1 MIICRL
7 GSFEILELLH
17 SFMGSTSLNLC
28 VSLCLCLLWRDI
40 QGILIE
46 GIFIRF
52 FSYSSYSGLFLDGK
66 TREFVRFDSK
76 MEEGGC
82 FWIFSWFFN
91 SFAPF
96 RDVPRYDSPS
106 SHSFLSI
113 EGFKEFLDISFFFF
127 LLLCGVENREE

>member
-1 MIICRL
+1 MGILLSREFYLGYFCPFVPLFYPCLEAREFVRFTIFFFYLNKGGFCILSMIICRL

-82 FWIFSWFFN
+82 F
-91 SFAPF
+91 
-96 RDVPRYDSPS
+96 
-106 SHSFLSI
+106 
-113 EGFKEFLDISFFFF
+113 
-127 LLLCGVENREE
+127 